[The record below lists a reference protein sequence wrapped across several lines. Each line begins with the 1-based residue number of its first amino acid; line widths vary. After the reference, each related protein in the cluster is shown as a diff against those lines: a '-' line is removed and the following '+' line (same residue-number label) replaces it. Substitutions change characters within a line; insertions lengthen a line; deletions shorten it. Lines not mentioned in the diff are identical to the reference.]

1 MLAVIQTIKKCTE
14 TSFFWPVISDSYLCL
29 LISPTP
35 IFSITFVTLLF
46 YTQEILKV
54 LFDQE
59 ADRYLYSMNVL
70 CICFFFLMHLQ
81 LFKLF
86 REKDRQKFVNTWVRG
101 MERGE
106 HTHKRVVGTSGSWKI
121 PQGEEGRFGDLFKAC
136 SSDPLD

>member
-1 MLAVIQTIKKCTE
+1 
-14 TSFFWPVISDSYLCL
+14 
-29 LISPTP
+29 
-35 IFSITFVTLLF
+35 
-46 YTQEILKV
+46 
-54 LFDQE
+54 
-59 ADRYLYSMNVL
+59 MNVL